1 MITLDGGF
9 IKIDRGILDW
19 EWYSDI
25 NTTRLFIHL
34 ILKANWKDGR
44 FQGQE
49 IKRGSFVTS
58 YPKLAEETELTVNQV
73 RTSLSKLKST
83 GEITVK
89 SQSKFSVITVKN
101 YCLYQDISQANHS
114 QITDKP
120 QTNHSQITTIEESK
134 KVRREEIKKRV
145 SKDTPKET
153 PEDIISQ
160 YDFSEAM
167 TIKIKEW
174 LKYKSERRETYKS
187 TGLTALLNRV
197 SQKSGEYGENPV
209 MALMDESMA
218 NGWRGII
225 WDRLKGEEK
234 HELSGKGKW
243 DEYLQDGLNV

>member
-1 MITLDGGF
+1 MDGGF

-101 YCLYQDISQANHS
+101 YCLYQDISQSNHS

-167 TIKIKEW
+167 VIKIREW

>member
-1 MITLDGGF
+1 MTLDGGF

-101 YCLYQDISQANHS
+101 YCLYQDISQANHR
-114 QITDKP
+114 QTTDKP

-167 TIKIKEW
+167 VIKIREW

>member
-1 MITLDGGF
+1 MDGGF

-234 HELSGKGKW
+234 HELSGKSKW

>member
-1 MITLDGGF
+1 MDGGF

-114 QITDKP
+114 QTTDKP
-120 QTNHSQITTIEESK
+120 QTNHRQITTIEESK

-167 TIKIKEW
+167 VIKIREW

>member
-1 MITLDGGF
+1 MTLDGGF

-101 YCLYQDISQANHS
+101 YCLYQDISQSNHS

-167 TIKIKEW
+167 IIKIREW
-174 LKYKSERRETYKS
+174 LRYKSERRETYKS

>member
-1 MITLDGGF
+1 MDGGF

-167 TIKIKEW
+167 VIKIREW

>member
-1 MITLDGGF
+1 MDGGF

-114 QITDKP
+114 QIT
-120 QTNHSQITTIEESK
+120 TIEESK

-167 TIKIKEW
+167 VIKIKEW

>member
-1 MITLDGGF
+1 MTLDGGF

-167 TIKIKEW
+167 VIKIREW

>member
-1 MITLDGGF
+1 MTLDGGF

-120 QTNHSQITTIEESK
+120 QTNHRQITTIEESK